1 MFLNFHNFKF
11 LRDFFHISHFLSYD
25 SVVSTTRYEDDLSCF
40 DYREFCI
47 FDTNRIKII
56 GLIEFGVVPDP
67 NFLYPPVKVYD
78 NHEKVGVDVIVW
90 DI

>member
-1 MFLNFHNFKF
+1 M
-11 LRDFFHISHFLSYD
+11 
-25 SVVSTTRYEDDLSCF
+25 SCF

-78 NHEKVGVDVIVW
+78 NLEKVGTDVWGINLFCGFNRGILIEHWEVLNK
-90 DI
+90 